1 MVGQIGHSVISE
13 HQGADF
19 LAGGGEM
26 GALTRAYD
34 WSTTRLGPPETWP
47 QSLRVTIRIML
58 NTRHPMF
65 IWWGPDLIQ
74 FYNDAYRETM
84 GPERHPSAL
93 GGRGRECWA
102 EIWDIIG
109 PQIDYV
115 MSGQGSTWD
124 EDRLIPVTR
133 HGKREDVWWTY
144 SYGPIDLDGTVG
156 GVLVICND
164 VTAQHNA
171 TAALK
176 DQTLRLQQMFEQ
188 APSFSAVLSG
198 PEHRYELMNA
208 AYKQLVGSRAI
219 AGKTVAEALPEVE
232 SQGFIALL
240 DEVYRTGQAYVGR
253 RVPLTF
259 APHSNEK
266 LRSTF
271 VDFVYQPIVD
281 ATGDVSGIFVEGTD
295 VTDHVNAEKRLRL
308 LNDELKHRVKNTIA
322 VVSAIAMQTLRGKDI
337 ANDLDNFNARLSA
350 FARAHDTLTGTNQT
364 VAPIADVVKQ
374 ALGPHDTHGVR
385 FRVSGPNIA
394 LGSQQAMSLSLAIHE
409 LATNA
414 FKYGALSNRDGSVD
428 VRWRADEDAAQFEFR
443 WQERGGPRVEQPT
456 RTGFGS
462 RLINHV
468 LAGDFKGK
476 VELLYEPSGVL
487 CVLRA
492 PLAECCP
499 PANTR

>member
-1 MVGQIGHSVISE
+1 LVISSNP
-13 HQGADF
+13 GADF
-19 LAGGGEM
+19 LAGGGEI

-34 WSTTRLGPPETWP
+34 WSKTSLGPPETWP

-74 FYNDAYRETM
+74 FYNDAYKATM

-115 MSGQGSTWD
+115 MSGRGSTWD
-124 EDRLIPVTR
+124 EDRLVPVTR

-144 SYGPIDLDGTVG
+144 SYGPIDLDGRVG

-164 VTAQHNA
+164 VTAQHKA
-171 TAALK
+171 TATLK
-176 DQTLRLQQMFEQ
+176 DQTRRLQDLFEQ
-188 APSFSAVLSG
+188 APSFITVLSG

-208 AYKQLVGSRAI
+208 AYKQLVGNRAAI
-219 AGKTVAEALPEVE
+219 GQSVLEALPEVE

-240 DEVYRTGQAYVGR
+240 DSVYRSGKAYVGR
-253 RVPLTF
+253 RVPLSF
-259 APHSNEK
+259 AVDDDEK
-266 LRSTF
+266 PKSSF
-271 VDFVYQPIVD
+271 VDFVYQPILD
-281 ATGDVSGIFVEGTD
+281 AAGEVSGIFVEGMD
-295 VTDHVNAEKRLRL
+295 VTDHVNAEKRLQL

-322 VVSAIAMQTLRGKDI
+322 VVSAIAMQTLRGKDV
-337 ANDLDNFNARLSA
+337 AAELKNFNARLAA
-350 FARAHDTLTGTNQT
+350 FARAHDALTGMNQS
-364 VAPIADVVKQ
+364 VAPIADIVKQ
-374 ALGPHDTHGVR
+374 ALALHDTGGER
-385 FRVSGPNIA
+385 FRVSGPNID

-414 FKYGALSNRDGSVD
+414 FKYGALSQQGGIVE
-428 VRWRADEDAAQFEFR
+428 VHWQADAAQFEFR
-443 WQERGGPRVEQPT
+443 WQEKGGPHVEQPA

-462 RLINHV
+462 RLITHV

-476 VELLYEPSGVL
+476 VELRYEPSGLL
-487 CVLRA
+487 CVLKA
-492 PLAECCP
+492 PLNECCP
-499 PANTR
+499 PVR